1 MLTSSYYPHS
11 LNVLSS
17 FLLSLE
23 NKRREEGKIKERKE
37 GVEGV
42 EGESG
47 GEGGEGN
54 RGNKKEREGG
64 RERGRVKEQGGR
76 RTVFKTTQ

>member
-1 MLTSSYYPHS
+1 MILTSSYYPHS

-37 GVEGV
+37 GVEG
-42 EGESG
+42 ESL

-64 RERGRVKEQGGR
+64 RERGRVKGQGGR